1 MNTKTTCIH
10 CGTAI
15 TSITHRLNDG
25 FCMVCCDSF
34 PRLTGTPTLL
44 AEVTEAEVDAELSI
58 LGNATSATLHRW
70 LRIKS
75 RREPG
80 DRLVRFRSDLQ
91 QSFLRF
97 CDGVVWQREGAA
109 LSGIV
114 LRTVLLVN
122 EGEWIGEQVRFAT
135 ASEIAANPAVQD
147 AAQPRDTVFHYLN
160 TRDPESI
167 AEDGQEGLVLVRKR
181 QCVLRV
187 RIERQLRARTERR
200 DVAQLEL
207 GLVVRAAGN

>member
-1 MNTKTTCIH
+1 MKPAQISILSCIH
-10 CGTAI
+10 CGTTI
-15 TSITHRLNDG
+15 TSITHRLTDG
-25 FCMVCCDSF
+25 FCMPCCDSF

-44 AEVTEAEVDAELSI
+44 AEVTEAEVDAELIARGITAS
-58 LGNATSATLHRW
+58 STLHRW

-91 QSFLRF
+91 QTFLRI
-97 CDGVVWQREGAA
+97 CDGVVWQRGGTT

-114 LRTVLLVN
+114 LHTEWLLD

-160 TRDPESI
+160 TRDPEGI
-167 AEDGQEGLVLVRKR
+167 AEGGREGY
-181 QCVLRV
+181 
-187 RIERQLRARTERR
+187 A
-200 DVAQLEL
+200 
-207 GLVVRAAGN
+207 VVRSKCCVARVVVSA